1 MDFAWSSLSGEPV
14 RIVSTEDLWGKQVA
28 TVIVPSSG
36 RVERV
41 PADQLLPLSNR
52 AWSPAEIAFRAA
64 TGLAW
69 KAMEAGEPLA
79 VARGGVD
86 ALPHQTAVLER
97 GLAAEPVRLLLADE
111 VGLGKT
117 IEAGLIYSELKARG
131 TIRRVLIVC
140 PKGVQLQ
147 WLTEMSE
154 RFGERF
160 VLVGAGGVPL
170 DAGIDPWSEFD
181 QVVCTLDAIKP
192 VRSRAAWS
200 PERVALHNEPRM
212 NAILAAGWDLL
223 IIDEAHHVSGSAEDV
238 ARHQAGL
245 RLAASVPNVLLLS
258 ATPHSGKSEAF
269 ARLLGLLD
277 DRFLHGQPIRRDT
290 VAPLVVRTEK
300 RKATDAAGRPLFRPR
315 TTKLVTVGYGQRVA
329 ERELYEAVTSY
340 VRHGYRRAIET
351 HRPAVG
357 FLVLLMQRLAS
368 SSTAAIQASLER
380 RLAAVTEET
389 RQLTLFP
396 DRAGDWEE
404 LTGEEQQAV
413 LAESH
418 GAAWAGERAEIEML
432 LDLTRKATSEGLD
445 AKARYLLDLLNQI
458 ARAEGNPAAK
468 AVIFTEFVP
477 TQRMLL
483 DILAATGIE
492 VVAVDGSMSIMERKE
507 AQDAFRTRARVL
519 VSTDAGGEGVNLQF
533 AHTVINYDL
542 PWSPTRIEQRI
553 GRVDRIG
560 QPSHV
565 AAYNLV
571 LESSIDAR
579 VLEVLEAKL
588 AVILEEL
595 GVDKTGDVLAS
606 TDVGVDQLYTA
617 AILNPERV
625 EDAADALEQTVR
637 RDIAQSEPLR
647 EAIGASP
654 PHGRA
659 AYGGTLRHWLEA
671 IEEARANL
679 ESEGILVG
687 PGLPEVFPGEPIP
700 VVKAPAPGWWT
711 MWEVNADGNR
721 SVLTLFSTD
730 SGAIRPDL
738 AERIWTDLAD
748 EPRNDGAATLDPAT
762 YEQLR
767 RLAADHGYRRTERKP
782 PALTLRLAARAQA

>member
-1 MDFAWSSLSGEPV
+1 MNFAWWDVSGEPV
-14 RIVSTEDLWGKQVA
+14 RIVATEDLWGKQVA
-28 TVIVPSSG
+28 TVIVPSTG

-41 PADQLLPLSNR
+41 AADQLQPLSNR
-52 AWSPAEIAFRAA
+52 VWSPAEIAFRAA

-69 KAMEAGEPLA
+69 KAIEGGEPLA

-117 IEAGLIYSELKARG
+117 IEAGLIFSELKARG
-131 TIRRVLIVC
+131 RARRVLIVC

-147 WLTEMSE
+147 WLAEMSE
-154 RFGERF
+154 RFAERF

-192 VRSRAAWS
+192 VRSRAGWS
-200 PERVALHNEPRM
+200 PERVALHNERRLD
-212 NAILAAGWDLL
+212 AIVAARWDLL
-223 IIDEAHHVSGSAEDV
+223 IIDEAHHVSGSTEEV
-238 ARHQAGL
+238 ARHQAAR
-245 RLAASVPNVLLLS
+245 RLAESVPKVLLLS

-277 DRFLHGQPIRRDT
+277 DRFTHGQPVARGT

-300 RKATDAAGRPLFRPR
+300 RTATNAAGRPLFRPR
-315 TTKLVTVGYGQRVA
+315 TTKLVTVPYGPRVA
-329 ERELYEAVTSY
+329 ERELYEAVTDY

-368 SSTAAIQASLER
+368 SSTAAIGASLER
-380 RLAAVTEET
+380 RLAAVTEEA

-396 DRAGDWEE
+396 DRPGEWAE

-413 LAESH
+413 LAESR

-432 LDLTRKATSEGLD
+432 LDLTRKATSAGLD
-445 AKARYLLDLLNQI
+445 AKAVYLLDLLNKI

-483 DILAATGIE
+483 DTLAAAG
-492 VVAVDGSMSIMERKE
+492 VDAVAIDGSMSITERKD
-507 AQDAFRTRARVL
+507 AQDDFRSRARVL

-560 QPSHV
+560 QPSQV

-595 GVDKTGDVLAS
+595 GVDKIGDVLAS
-606 TDVGVDQLYTA
+606 TDVGVDRLYTA
-617 AILNPERV
+617 AILSTESV
-625 EDAADALEQTVR
+625 EDAAYTLEQTVR
-637 RDIAQSEPLR
+637 RDIAESEPLR
-647 EAIGASP
+647 EAMGTSLQP
-654 PHGRA
+654 VRTGNRS
-659 AYGGTLRHWLEA
+659 TLRRWLEA
-671 IEEARANL
+671 AARAQAKL
-679 ESEGILVG
+679 ASEGIQIG
-687 PGLPEVFPGEPIP
+687 PAMAEVVPGEPVP
-700 VVKAPAPGWWT
+700 VVDAPTPGWWT
-711 MWEVNADGNR
+711 MWEVEADADR
-721 SVLTLFSTD
+721 SVLTLFCTD

-738 AERIWTDLAD
+738 AERIWIDLA
-748 EPRNDGAATLDPAT
+748 EERHIIGFATLDPAT
-762 YEQLR
+762 FEQLR
-767 RLAADHGYRRTERKP
+767 LLAVDHGYRRTERTP
-782 PALTLRLAARAQA
+782 PALTLRLAARARA